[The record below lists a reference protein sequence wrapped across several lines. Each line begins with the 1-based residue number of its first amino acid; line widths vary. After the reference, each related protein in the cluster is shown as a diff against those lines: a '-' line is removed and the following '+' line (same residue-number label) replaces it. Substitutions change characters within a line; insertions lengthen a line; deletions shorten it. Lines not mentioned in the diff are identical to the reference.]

1 MKLTAEPMDLVTKHV
16 FGISRSTRRVF
27 ENVLVRIEAGGFTGL
42 GEAAPTDFYG
52 EDRAST
58 LKALD
63 AMAEVL
69 EKGFGLLN
77 ASRESAP
84 GASREGSGDEEAGAA
99 PGKERSR
106 EERGG
111 TGERKATKT
120 KPPADLLQFHMQTV
134 LEGIDCVQG
143 PCAAAKAAVDMALYD
158 LLGKELEV
166 PLWRMLGLDP
176 NRTPITSFTIGLDDL
191 DVMMRKVQEAS
202 DFPLLKV
209 KLNTGADVHVVEA
222 IRARTSQRIRVDANC
237 AWKPE
242 EAVEV
247 IEKLRD
253 LGVEMIEQPV
263 DRGDIEGLRYVT
275 ENADVPIF
283 ADESVMVSSDV
294 PRLAGAV
301 DGINIKL
308 MKCGGVSEALRMI
321 HTARAVGLKVMI
333 GCMIES
339 SIAISAAAHLTPLVD
354 AADLDGNL
362 LIKDDPFDGAKVE
375 DGKIV
380 LPAGPG
386 LGVIGRG

>member
-1 MKLTAEPMDLVTKHV
+1 MRLTAEPMDLVTKHV
-16 FGISRSTRRVF
+16 FGISRSTRQVF
-27 ENVLVRIEAGGFTGL
+27 ENALVRIEAGGFTGL
-42 GEAAPTDFYG
+42 GEAAPTEFYG
-52 EDRAST
+52 ETRKST
-58 LKALD
+58 LKALE
-63 AMAEVL
+63 AMAEVV

-77 ASRESAP
+77 ASRESARDAP
-84 GASREGSGDEEAGAA
+84 KEWSGDEDAEAA
-99 PGKERSR
+99 S
-106 EERGG
+106 
-111 TGERKATKT
+111 GEKRPPKANV
-120 KPPADLLQFHMQTV
+120 PADFLQFHMQTI
-134 LEGIDCVQG
+134 LETIDCVQG

-158 LLGKELEV
+158 LLGKELDV

-176 NRTPITSFTIGLDDL
+176 NRTPITSFTIGLDEL
-191 DVMMRKVQEAS
+191 DVMMQKVEEAS
-202 DFPLLKV
+202 EFPLLKI
-209 KLNTGADVHVVEA
+209 KLNTGADVHVIEA

-237 AWKPE
+237 AWKPK

-247 IEKLRD
+247 IAKLRD

-263 DRGDIEGLRYVT
+263 DRGDIDGLEYVKDNV
-275 ENADVPIF
+275 EVPIF

-362 LIKDDPFDGAKVE
+362 LLKDDPFDGAKVE
-375 DGKIV
+375 EGKIV

-386 LGVIGRG
+386 LGVVGRR